1 MFEIL
6 NKRELHRYDRY
17 MEHFSDTPFYRAVD
31 AASLGRSISDAR
43 KEAGMTQQQLAVK
56 LGVTRGTIVRLEHGQ
71 PVSTVVAM
79 KAIREVGRDV
89 ALVPRFAKLE
99 VKQ

>member
-1 MFEIL
+1 
-6 NKRELHRYDRY
+6 

>member
-1 MFEIL
+1 
-6 NKRELHRYDRY
+6 
-17 MEHFSDTPFYRAVD
+17 
-31 AASLGRSISDAR
+31 
-43 KEAGMTQQQLAVK
+43 
-56 LGVTRGTIVRLEHGQ
+56 
-71 PVSTVVAM
+71 VSTVVAM